1 MNIDSKEFQSLGR
14 VARSSADII
23 SDIDADIDAWA
34 NSESAAS
41 SNTKSG
47 GNWLDT
53 VTKATT
59 TAADLFS
66 KYTQS
71 KTPTVTQNQV
81 SSSATPSWLLPVGLG
96 AAGLILLIAFDSK
109 KN

>member
-1 MNIDSKEFQSLGR
+1 MSIDSKEFQSLGR

-34 NSESAAS
+34 ASDAAN
-41 SNTKSG
+41 NTKSG

-81 SSSATPSWLLPVGLG
+81 PSSATPSWLLPVGLG
-96 AAGLILLIAFDSK
+96 AAALILIIALNSK
-109 KN
+109 KY

>member
-1 MNIDSKEFQSLGR
+1 MSIDSKEFQSLGR
-14 VARSSADII
+14 IARSSADII
-23 SDIDADIDAWA
+23 SDIDAEIDTWA
-34 NSESAAS
+34 NSEAAN
-41 SNTKSG
+41 SNTNSG

-71 KTPTVTQNQV
+71 KTPTVTQNQIP
-81 SSSATPSWLLPVGLG
+81 SSATPSWLLPVGLG
-96 AAGLILLIAFDSK
+96 AAALILIIAFNSK

>member
-1 MNIDSKEFQSLGR
+1 MSIDSKEFQSLGR
-14 VARSSADII
+14 VARSSTDII

-34 NSESAAS
+34 NSEAAATN
-41 SNTKSG
+41 NTKSG

-71 KTPTVTQNQV
+71 KNPTVTQNQV
-81 SSSATPSWLLPVGLG
+81 SSSATPSWMLPVGLG
-96 AAGLILLIAFDSK
+96 VAALTLIIALNSK
-109 KN
+109 KD

>member
-1 MNIDSKEFQSLGR
+1 MSIDSKEFQSLGR
-14 VARSSADII
+14 VARSSTDII

-34 NSESAAS
+34 ASDAAK
-41 SNTKSG
+41 NTKSG

-81 SSSATPSWLLPVGLG
+81 PSSATPSWLLPVGLG
-96 AAGLILLIAFDSK
+96 AAALILIIALNSK
-109 KN
+109 KD